1 MSASTPLS
9 PLVGGWSV
17 TASADKHTGL
27 AQSLKE
33 MQRAAEVYALMHMEA
48 ANVMRKRH
56 RWLSLPTIV
65 LSILMMS
72 VITMIEN
79 PVSSSD
85 GEDLSDLQ
93 VQASVYLKAVYLVG
107 TLCIQILQGQTA
119 VRGYNI
125 KRAGHARLVTDFE
138 DLASMIRDILNSNF
152 DESEKRLTV
161 LIKEVMVLREK
172 TMNHLFFLP
181 RPVVDKFR
189 PQLED
194 LARITLPPSPEE
206 GAPDFLTIMCEDNS
220 VVRFEPAGKAKAA

>member
-1 MSASTPLS
+1 MPSTPMS
-9 PLVGGWSV
+9 PLVGGWH
-17 TASADKHTGL
+17 ASASPDQHTVL

-33 MQRAAEVYALMHMEA
+33 MERAAEVYALMHMEA

-56 RWLSLPTIV
+56 RLLSLPTIV

-79 PVSSSD
+79 PVSPSE
-85 GEDLSDLQ
+85 GEDLSEVQ
-93 VQASVYLKAVYLVG
+93 VQASVYLKAVYLFG
-107 TLCIQILQGQTA
+107 TLCIQVLQGQTA

-161 LIKEVMVLREK
+161 LIREVMVLREK
-172 TMNHLFFLP
+172 TLNHLFFLP
-181 RPVVDKFR
+181 RAVVDKFT

-194 LARITLPPSPEE
+194 LARFTVPPSPEE
-206 GAPDFLTIMCEDNS
+206 GTPDFLTITCEDAS
-220 VVRFEPAGKAKAA
+220 VVRFEATGTVSPP